1 MDNLWQ
7 INKKSGYLLEN
18 KVGILVNKKSWDNCL
33 SFFCLFG
40 VKTLK

>member
-18 KVGILVNKKSWDNCL
+18 KVGILVNKKS
-33 SFFCLFG
+33 
-40 VKTLK
+40 